1 MPRKRKGVM
10 PQSEKQLVR
19 LAKQQAALDIDD
31 VIASCST
38 SENKATISELPSITD
53 ESSAEY
59 DADCSMEKSASS
71 FDEHFLNFNYNI
83 STENE
88 IDENAVEIANV
99 AEHCFSFGNEKV
111 DCIQNENNYEIDD
124 SYDDTYR
131 YSDSDADSNPDNDDL
146 EYLLDSFPATK
157 NTNFIN
163 AISNWAKEFAIHHY
177 ALKNLQSILNKFTD
191 TVFPKDPRTLLQTP
205 QSTDVK
211 SMDSGE
217 YCHVGLK
224 YAVKKIVQNRIEI
237 GHVFDTLNLFINIDG
252 APITGKSSSKSIWPI
267 LCKDYDFPGVYVI
280 GMYYGKQKPENANNF
295 LQLFTSDA
303 TELINDAYEY
313 KEKIYYVKIDGF
325 ICDSP
330 AKAFI
335 LNTKYPSGYDSCTK
349 CIVEGDYYNAVC
361 FPSENVNQLKEYC
374 HVLLR
379 TDEGFRNLEYLE
391 RYQKGLTVLNNLP
404 GVGLVSN
411 VPLDAMHLVYL
422 GAMRQLIRHWI
433 GDKGRHN
440 KTYKLSQAQINTISE
455 RLVNLSYVL
464 PTDFNR
470 RCRSLVYWKIWK
482 ATEFRHF
489 LLYFGAAILKD
500 VLKKNVYNNFLLLH
514 TSISILSNKKLC
526 QEDVNIRYAEDLLI
540 QFSNSFQKIYG
551 YESVTFNIHNLLH
564 LAKDVKKYGDL
575 QSFSAFPFENYMCSL
590 KKFIRKGEKPLPQI
604 MRRLTEYESIMDIKN
619 QNNAAK
625 RQTHVEKIHYS
636 GLVTNNR
643 DFECQYNKF
652 SFDSCVINVDDIR
665 NNCVMLTDG
674 TIVNVVNIC
683 KSNDILYFIGKRCV
697 KRQDLFTFSDFR
709 SNVLGINIV
718 TESDVLE
725 EWRSDMIQAK
735 MFKIPSATNFI
746 TYPILHSFV

>member
-10 PQSEKQLVR
+10 PQSEKQLVP

-131 YSDSDADSNPDNDDL
+131 YSDSDADSIPDNDDL

-163 AISNWAKEFAIHHY
+163 AISNWAKEFAIHHD

-361 FPSENVNQLKEYC
+361 FPSDNVNQLKEYC

-391 RYQKGLTVLNNLP
+391 IYQKGLTVLNNLP

-470 RCRSLVYWKIWK
+470 RCRSLVYWKI
-482 ATEFRHF
+482 
-489 LLYFGAAILKD
+489 
-500 VLKKNVYNNFLLLH
+500 
-514 TSISILSNKKLC
+514 
-526 QEDVNIRYAEDLLI
+526 
-540 QFSNSFQKIYG
+540 
-551 YESVTFNIHNLLH
+551 
-564 LAKDVKKYGDL
+564 
-575 QSFSAFPFENYMCSL
+575 
-590 KKFIRKGEKPLPQI
+590 
-604 MRRLTEYESIMDIKN
+604 
-619 QNNAAK
+619 
-625 RQTHVEKIHYS
+625 
-636 GLVTNNR
+636 
-643 DFECQYNKF
+643 
-652 SFDSCVINVDDIR
+652 
-665 NNCVMLTDG
+665 
-674 TIVNVVNIC
+674 
-683 KSNDILYFIGKRCV
+683 
-697 KRQDLFTFSDFR
+697 
-709 SNVLGINIV
+709 
-718 TESDVLE
+718 
-725 EWRSDMIQAK
+725 
-735 MFKIPSATNFI
+735 
-746 TYPILHSFV
+746 

>member
-1 MPRKRKGVM
+1 MECGNNYSAKMPRKRKGVM

-131 YSDSDADSNPDNDDL
+131 YSDSDADSIPDNDDL

-163 AISNWAKEFAIHHY
+163 AISNWAKEFAIHHD

-224 YAVKKIVQNRIEI
+224 YAVKKIVQIRIEI

-252 APITGKSSSKSIWPI
+252 APITGKSSSKSIWSI
-267 LCKDYDFPGVYVI
+267 LCTDYDFPGVYVI

-295 LQLFTSDA
+295 RQLFTSDA

-440 KTYKLSQAQINTISE
+440 KT
-455 RLVNLSYVL
+455 
-464 PTDFNR
+464 
-470 RCRSLVYWKIWK
+470 
-482 ATEFRHF
+482 
-489 LLYFGAAILKD
+489 
-500 VLKKNVYNNFLLLH
+500 
-514 TSISILSNKKLC
+514 
-526 QEDVNIRYAEDLLI
+526 
-540 QFSNSFQKIYG
+540 
-551 YESVTFNIHNLLH
+551 
-564 LAKDVKKYGDL
+564 
-575 QSFSAFPFENYMCSL
+575 
-590 KKFIRKGEKPLPQI
+590 
-604 MRRLTEYESIMDIKN
+604 
-619 QNNAAK
+619 
-625 RQTHVEKIHYS
+625 

-643 DFECQYNKF
+643 DFECQYKKF
-652 SFDSCVINVDDIR
+652 SFDSCVINVDDIT

-735 MFKIPSATNFI
+735 MLKIPSATNFI
-746 TYPILHSFV
+746 TYPILHSFTMKKFAIIEDKDGQKHVVPSLWITLDKKTLMWPPIIEPEKIKKLAASCTKPAKDWKAYSYTRFIKSKG